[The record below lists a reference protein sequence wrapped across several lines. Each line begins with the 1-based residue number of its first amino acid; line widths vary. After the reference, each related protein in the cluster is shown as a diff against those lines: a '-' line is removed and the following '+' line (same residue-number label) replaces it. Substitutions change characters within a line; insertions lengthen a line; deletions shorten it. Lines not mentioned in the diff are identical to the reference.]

1 MNKVSE
7 NNVQAGKLNELVG
20 FLVSSLNDF
29 GSRQQVNDQLK
40 KLEQALALKGFS
52 PAPKY
57 YIQP

>member
-1 MNKVSE
+1 M
-7 NNVQAGKLNELVG
+7 QARKLNELVG

-29 GSRQQVNDQLK
+29 GSRLQLNDQLK